1 MEKCYYELLIG
12 KKIDLEVYAQ
22 FEYLITHHITLK
34 KMSEKEATKRVA
46 DIYKE
51 EKGDA
56 VISRL
61 VLSTYLSTNV

>member
-22 FEYLITHHITLK
+22 FEYLITHHVTLK
-34 KMSEKEATKRVA
+34 NMGEREAAKRLA
-46 DIYKE
+46 EIYRE
-51 EKGDA
+51 AKGDK

-61 VLSTYLSTNV
+61 VTTTYLSTRV